1 MTAKRVLDT
10 ESFAALVEA
19 RSAELE
25 EVKITEREGLN
36 LRLTVGGYPLNL
48 NLGQLYQV
56 YQQNADRLEDII
68 QAHLNALL
76 EVPRQARLEEQIAL
90 TSAGDGAGMALPPAA
105 FGARVAQ
112 RLEEIDYIRVLSQK
126 GLELRL
132 SIHGKETAANLHRY
146 YQAYAAL
153 PHRLEQVIESYVDV
167 ILEMGDPDRL
177 TDTGLQQ
184 VVDRILPLLKPRDYL
199 KVTKGTKAPSL
210 VHRPYLAGLVTTYV
224 IDMQHS
230 MAYVNEDHLARWG
243 TEIEELHELALANL
257 AAKTGPDTYKV
268 HRSGARTLCICQT
281 LDGYDA
287 TRILLPDLMAEWAG
301 RVPGRLL
308 LGIPNRDFL
317 IGFSDR
323 DRDIVRQITAQV
335 RRDARERDHGLTDQ
349 IFTWQG
355 GEVRVYR
362 GRRN

>member
-1 MTAKRVLDT
+1 MTAEPVLDP

-25 EVKITEREGLN
+25 EVEITGREGLN
-36 LRLTVGGYPLNL
+36 LRLTVEGYSLNL
-48 NLGQLYQV
+48 NLNQLYQV
-56 YQQNADRLEDII
+56 YLQNADRLEDIL
-68 QAHLNALL
+68 QVHLNALL
-76 EVPRQARLEEQIAL
+76 TVPREAKLEEQIL
-90 TSAGDGAGMALPPAA
+90 ETSAGDGAGMALPPAA
-105 FGARVAQ
+105 FAARVAQ
-112 RLEEIDYIRVLSQK
+112 RLEGIEHVRVLSQK
-126 GLELRL
+126 GLKLRL
-132 SIHGKETAANLHRY
+132 SVHGKTTTANLDRY
-146 YQAYAAL
+146 YRAYVAL
-153 PHRLEQVIESYVDV
+153 PHRLEEVIESYVDV

-177 TDTGLQQ
+177 TDAGLQQ

-199 KVTKGTKAPSL
+199 KVTEGTKAPDL

-230 MAYVNEDHLARWG
+230 MAYVNADHVARWG
-243 TEIEELHELALANL
+243 TEVEELHELALANL
-257 AAKTGPDTYKV
+257 AARTGPDTYQV
-268 HRSGARTLCICQT
+268 HRSGAKTLCICQT

-287 TRILLPDLMAEWAG
+287 TRILLPDLMAEWAD
-301 RVPGRLL
+301 RVPGHLL

-323 DRDIVRQITAQV
+323 DRGIVRQIAAQV
-335 RRDARERDHGLTDQ
+335 RRDARQRDHGLTDQ

-362 GRRN
+362 GRR